1 MPILRLVIL
10 MFCSMS
16 AWASMPTALQPTTI
30 ELASGDVYSVSLM
43 GSRDDPYLRLDD
55 GRLLVEVNSTLFL
68 AKLDRSGKVVAL
80 PTEFG
85 RLASAPEASN
95 GPQISVTPKA
105 NATISAAAPQHQPYR
120 YAGGTHKQP
129 LVIVRVNFANQSSTY
144 SDAEFAE
151 RVFGSNT
158 NSVRDYFL
166 ENSYGQF
173 DIEPVA
179 EQSGTRDDG
188 IITMTLTT
196 DHPDFGNQY
205 GSSSQA
211 LVATALSYV
220 ASVVNLTAYDLN
232 GDTWIDPNEV
242 AVVLLVSGFEQAY
255 AGTASSHPRIWAHKS
270 SVTAVNSG
278 GVWLSEYA
286 MFGEQHERHMATTGL
301 ISHELGHLLF
311 DLPDLYDYLGIG
323 DGIGRWGLMSYGGWN
338 SGGGDAGDFPSHMMA
353 WNKLLAGFAEE
364 TVVTTGGG
372 ILDALA
378 ISPDIIEIPLDAYRH
393 GKRLLLEHRYQTGFD
408 VSVPDEGLLISQID
422 DNFGFGPLAS
432 LTTDVADQLVLLP
445 TFEQSDSLVLGSSK
459 QVMKSASGYQLYSD
473 SRGAVTL
480 ASLSTNTSASVSV
493 TSSIDIHGDNIG
505 YDELPPNGLWGSY
518 GGSGSMAMPIALS
531 SSVTSVDGIDWFAHG
546 PGEVTVGLYRNFDVW
561 SPDGEV
567 VRQNYSVKAGWN
579 RLLFSSAKKVSA
591 GTLYL
596 QVDSVTNGSHAPI
609 LADTQGM
616 ASGLTYVRSNSSS
629 PFTVAPFDVSVR
641 VLVSVSDLGA
651 DAMAPNLPVID
662 ASSSS
667 SSSSGGGAWVWLLL
681 IVFLPRQR
689 LYCRV

>member
-1 MPILRLVIL
+1 MLFSL
-10 MFCSMS
+10 S
-16 AWASMPTALQPTTI
+16 AWASMPTALQQTSI
-30 ELASGDVYSVSLM
+30 ELASGEVYSVTLM
-43 GSRDDPYLRLDD
+43 GSRDDPYMRLDD
-55 GRLLVEVNSTLFL
+55 GRLLVEVNGTLYL
-68 AKLDRSGKVVAL
+68 AKVDRDGKVVPLA
-80 PTEFG
+80 TKFG
-85 RLASAPEASN
+85 QLVSAPEASD
-95 GPQISVTPKA
+95 GLQISGTPKA

-120 YAGGTHKQP
+120 YGGGTHKQP
-129 LVIVRVNFANQSSTY
+129 LVVVRVDFANQSSTY

-151 RVFGSNT
+151 RMFGSKA

-188 IITMTLTT
+188 IVTMTLTT

-205 GSSSQA
+205 GLSSQA
-211 LVATALSYV
+211 LVGAALSYV

-242 AVVLLVSGFEQAY
+242 AVVLLISGFEQAY
-255 AGTASSHPRIWAHKS
+255 AGAGSTHPRIWAHKS

-278 GVWLSEYA
+278 GVWLSEYT

-311 DLPDLYDYLGIG
+311 NLPDLYDYLGIG
-323 DGIGRWGLMSYGGWN
+323 QGIGQWGLMSYGGWN

-353 WNKLLAGFAEE
+353 WNKLLAGFAAE
-364 TVVTTGGG
+364 TVVTTGSST
-372 ILDALA
+372 LEALA

-393 GKRLLLEHRYQTGFD
+393 GKRLLLEYRYQTGFD
-408 VSVPDEGLLISQID
+408 MSVPDEGLLISQID

-432 LTTDVADQLVLLP
+432 LTSDVAEHLMLLS
-445 TFEQSDSLVLGSSK
+445 TFEPSDSLVLGSSK
-459 QVMKSASGYQLYSD
+459 QVMKSASGYPLYSD

-505 YDELPPNGLWGSY
+505 YDELPPNGLWGAY
-518 GGSGSMAMPIALS
+518 GGSGSMAMPVALS

-546 PGEVTVGLYRNFDVW
+546 ASDITVGIYRNFDVW

-567 VRQNYSVKAGWN
+567 ARQHYSVKAGWN

-596 QVDSVTNGSHAPI
+596 QVDSVANGSHAPI

-629 PFTVAPFDVSVR
+629 PFVVAPFDVSVR
-641 VLVSVSDLGA
+641 VLVSVGDLNA
-651 DAMAPNLPVID
+651 DSMAPNLPVVD

-667 SSSSGGGAWVWLLL
+667 SGSSGGGAWVWLLL
-681 IVFLPRQR
+681 IAFLPRQR
-689 LYCRV
+689 LHYRA

>member
-1 MPILRLVIL
+1 
-10 MFCSMS
+10 
-16 AWASMPTALQPTTI
+16 
-30 ELASGDVYSVSLM
+30 
-43 GSRDDPYLRLDD
+43 
-55 GRLLVEVNSTLFL
+55 
-68 AKLDRSGKVVAL
+68 
-80 PTEFG
+80 
-85 RLASAPEASN
+85 
-95 GPQISVTPKA
+95 
-105 NATISAAAPQHQPYR
+105 
-120 YAGGTHKQP
+120 
-129 LVIVRVNFANQSSTY
+129 
-144 SDAEFAE
+144 
-151 RVFGSNT
+151 
-158 NSVRDYFL
+158 
-166 ENSYGQF
+166 
-173 DIEPVA
+173 
-179 EQSGTRDDG
+179 
-188 IITMTLTT
+188 
-196 DHPDFGNQY
+196 
-205 GSSSQA
+205 
-211 LVATALSYV
+211 
-220 ASVVNLTAYDLN
+220 
-232 GDTWIDPNEV
+232 
-242 AVVLLVSGFEQAY
+242 
-255 AGTASSHPRIWAHKS
+255 
-270 SVTAVNSG
+270 
-278 GVWLSEYA
+278 
-286 MFGEQHERHMATTGL
+286 
-301 ISHELGHLLF
+301 
-311 DLPDLYDYLGIG
+311 
-323 DGIGRWGLMSYGGWN
+323 
-338 SGGGDAGDFPSHMMA
+338 
-353 WNKLLAGFAEE
+353 
-364 TVVTTGGG
+364 
-372 ILDALA
+372 
-378 ISPDIIEIPLDAYRH
+378 
-393 GKRLLLEHRYQTGFD
+393 